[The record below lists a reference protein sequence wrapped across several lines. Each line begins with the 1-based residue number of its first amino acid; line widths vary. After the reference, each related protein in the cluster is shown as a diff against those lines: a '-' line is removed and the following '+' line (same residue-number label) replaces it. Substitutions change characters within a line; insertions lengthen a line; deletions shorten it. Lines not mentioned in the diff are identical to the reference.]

1 MRITVLGKSPSWQDA
16 GGACSGYLVE
26 EGDTRLLVDCG
37 NGVFAKL
44 REHVDYLDVSA
55 VAVTHMHAD
64 HCLDVVPFAYA
75 LTYSPRQQ
83 PVPVAGYAGTDAP
96 ARPHLLVPRG
106 GVEVLRHLS
115 GLWGTDALVDSA
127 FATQEYAPG
136 DEIEVGDLRMR
147 FALVP
152 HYVPTFAVD
161 VAPLG
166 GEPRCVFGAD
176 CSPNEEI
183 VEFARDADL
192 LFLEATLPRPER
204 DGIRGH
210 LTATEAGEHARRAS
224 AARLVITHLSDEL
237 DADHSRRDAEEAFGD
252 SVLVAAEGAVYE
264 I

>member
-44 REHVDYLDVSA
+44 RERLEYVDVSA
-55 VAVTHMHAD
+55 VVVTHMHAD
-64 HCLDVVPFAYA
+64 HCLDLVPFAYA

-83 PVPVAGYAGTDAP
+83 PVPVAGYPGTATP
-96 ARPHLLVPRG
+96 ARPGLFVPRG
-106 GVEVLRHLS
+106 GVDVLRRLG
-115 GLWGTDALVDSA
+115 GLWGSDKLIDTA
-127 FATQEYAPG
+127 FATQEYTQG
-136 DEIEVGDLRMR
+136 DEIHVGPLRLR

-152 HYVPTFAVD
+152 HYLPAFAVE
-161 VAPLG
+161 VAPSAG
-166 GEPRCVFGAD
+166 PARCIFGSD
-176 CSPNEEI
+176 CSPNEQI

-210 LTATEAGEHARRAS
+210 LTAAEAGEHARRAS
-224 AARLVITHLSDEL
+224 ASRLVITHFSDEL
-237 DADHSRRDAEEAFGD
+237 DTELARRAAEQAFGD

-264 I
+264 V